1 MATWSKMGTAMT
13 ADELSER
20 VQQALTDYTPRH
32 LDHPEAASAAVLLLI
47 TDRDGEP
54 HVVFTERTNDVEHH
68 KGQMS
73 FPGGAADDCDDS
85 LAATALR
92 ETYEEIGVLPEHV
105 RVVGQLDEMLTI
117 SNFRVTPFVG
127 LVAGQSFDY
136 PFVLNEHEVATV
148 VQVPLSFLLEE
159 QNMELEV
166 RQHQGREVLVP
177 AFSYNGHRIW
187 GATARM
193 LHQFIEL
200 LR

>member
-1 MATWSKMGTAMT
+1 LTAWSKLRTDMPV
-13 ADELSER
+13 DELLDR
-20 VQQALTDYTPRH
+20 AQQALNEYTPRH
-32 LDHPEAASAAVLLLI
+32 LDHPEAAAAAVLVLLV
-47 TDRDGEP
+47 DKDGEP
-54 HVVFTERTNDVEHH
+54 HVIFTERTNHVEHH

-73 FPGGAADDCDDS
+73 FPGGACDDCDDTPQ
-85 LAATALR
+85 ATALR
-92 ETYEEIGVLPEHV
+92 ETWEEIGVLPEHV
-105 RVVGQLDEMLTI
+105 SIMGQLDDMLTI

-127 LVAGQSFDY
+127 RIEGHSDY
-136 PFVLNEHEVATV
+136 EFTLNDHEVANV
-148 VQVPLSFLLEE
+148 VQVPLSFLMEE

-166 RQHQGREVLVP
+166 RQHQGREILVP

>member
-1 MATWSKMGTAMT
+1 MA
-13 ADELSER
+13 ADELLDR
-20 VQQALTDYTPRH
+20 VQQALSDYNPRH
-32 LDHPEAASAAVLLLI
+32 LDHPEASPAAVLLLI
-47 TDRDGEP
+47 CGKAGEP
-54 HVVFTERTNDVEHH
+54 HVVFTERTNHVEHH

-73 FPGGAADDCDDS
+73 FPGGASDDCDDS
-85 LAATALR
+85 LIATALR
-92 ETYEEIGVLPEHV
+92 ETYEEIGVKPDHV
-105 RVVGQLDEMLTI
+105 NVIGQLDEMLTI

-127 LVAGQSFDY
+127 LVPTEQDY
-136 PFVLNEHEVATV
+136 DFVVNDHEVASV
-148 VQVPLSFLLEE
+148 VQVPLSFLMAE

>member
-1 MATWSKMGTAMT
+1 MGM
-13 ADELSER
+13 DDFRDR

-32 LDHPEAASAAVLLLI
+32 VDDPTRSPAAVLILLY
-47 TDRDGEP
+47 DCEGEP
-54 HVVFTERTNDVEHH
+54 HVVFTERTNHVEHH
-68 KGQMS
+68 KGQIS
-73 FPGGAADDCDDS
+73 FPGGACDDS
-85 LAATALR
+85 DDCLETTALR
-92 ETYEEIGVLPEHV
+92 ETYEEIGVRPEDV
-105 RVVGQLDEMLTI
+105 RILGQLDDMVTI
-117 SNFRVTPFVG
+117 SNFRVTPYVG
-127 LVAGQSFDY
+127 TISTEQEY
-136 PFVLNEHEVATV
+136 NFVLNDHEVEQV
-148 VQVPLSFLLEE
+148 VRVPLNFLMDE

>member
-1 MATWSKMGTAMT
+1 MGTKMT
-13 ADELSER
+13 ADEVLDR
-20 VQQALTDYTPRH
+20 VQQALSDYTPRH
-32 LDHPEAASAAVLLLI
+32 LDHPDAAPAAVLLLI
-47 TDRDGEP
+47 TDKDGEP
-54 HVVFTERTNDVEHH
+54 HVVFTERTVHVEHH

-73 FPGGAADDCDDS
+73 FPGGASDDCDDS
-85 LAATALR
+85 LVSTALR
-92 ETYEEIGVLPEHV
+92 ETHEEIGVLPDHIKV
-105 RVVGQLDEMLTI
+105 IGQLDEMITI

-127 LVAGQSFDY
+127 VLAGQQDY
-136 PFVLNEHEVATV
+136 QFAPNDHEVANV
-148 VQVPLSFLLEE
+148 VQVPLSFLMEE